1 MSEEKGKYSSAIPTT
16 LKIRGVSDLKAIK
29 KKYTFYLNLVRILNY
44 FIQFLFNSCRK
55 KKKHKS
61 KTQELSVKESKSL
74 DDKQLDYIEERFIL
88 DNLGDNRT
96 AAEKKYEEIRQQR
109 VISFLF

>member
-1 MSEEKGKYSSAIPTT
+1 
-16 LKIRGVSDLKAIK
+16 
-29 KKYTFYLNLVRILNY
+29 
-44 FIQFLFNSCRK
+44 
-55 KKKHKS
+55 
-61 KTQELSVKESKSL
+61 L

-109 VISFLF
+109 EEERLKKRAALTHKQKVEKLNEYLASLSEHYDVPKVSWTK